1 MCTHEFEVRF
11 TLKSIPQIKDEFE
24 GAVKVDDFEIETQ
37 EGKIF
42 GKSSISIESNDPVL
56 AESLAERVAIK
67 KIEELA
73 SIFTL
78 AFQTAY
84 KIDDFSV
91 VRKPIIE
98 KTESG
103 QIVVSVFDKARITED
118 VKITKK
124 TPKEIVENQYYF
136 WKDRLS
142 RLDKEKRDILLRVL
156 KWWRKG
162 SFDDDN
168 VDKFLHYFI
177 ALEMFALLLTG
188 KDEISKNEF
197 EEVCKHIGVS
207 FRLDNEYDIK
217 WVRNKLMHAKG
228 EEKEKAEELAEKYAN
243 RLGTEIIQAIKKII
257 EESALTT

>member
-42 GKSSISIESNDPVL
+42 GKSSISIDSNDPVL
-56 AESLAERVAIK
+56 AERLAIK
-67 KIEELA
+67 KIEELV

-84 KIDDFSV
+84 KIDDISV
-91 VRKPIIE
+91 VHKPIIE

-103 QIVVSVFDKARITED
+103 QIVVSVFDKARITDE
-118 VKITKK
+118 VKVTKK
-124 TPKEIVENQYYF
+124 TPKETVEKQYYF

-156 KWWRKG
+156 RWWRKG
-162 SFDDDN
+162 SFDDDS

-197 EEVCKHIGVS
+197 EEVCKYIGVT
-207 FRLDNEYDIK
+207 FRLNNEYDIK
-217 WVRNKLMHAKG
+217 WIRNKLMHAKR
-228 EEKEKAEELAEKYAN
+228 EEKEKAEELAEKYAS
-243 RLGTEIIQAIKKII
+243 RLGDEIIQAIKKII
-257 EESALTT
+257 EESGLTT